1 VSEVGVDA
9 ARWFLLSRSHDTTI
23 DLDLDLARAQSNENP
38 VYYVQYAHARIVS
51 VLALAGPER
60 VVAALENV
68 AGDTVGEGGASGDDG
83 GEDDA
88 LHLTER
94 ALIKR
99 LLAFPG
105 EISETAQRRAP
116 HRIATYALEL
126 AQDFTAFYRDC
137 RVVGVE
143 PDGVEYLRLALSVA
157 TQRTIARCLDLLGVS
172 APQKM

>member
-1 VSEVGVDA
+1 
-9 ARWFLLSRSHDTTI
+9 LLSRSHDTTI
-23 DLDLDLARAQSNENP
+23 DLDLDLARAQSRENP

-60 VVAALENV
+60 LARALAEVMREGND
-68 AGDTVGEGGASGDDG
+68 ATEISGAGEGDES
-83 GEDDA
+83 
-88 LHLTER
+88 LHPSER

-126 AQDFTAFYRDC
+126 AQDYTTFYEAC
-137 RVVGVE
+137 RIVNIDASAE
-143 PDGVEYLRLALSVA
+143 PSIGHMDAESLRLALSVA
-157 TQRTIARCLDLLGVS
+157 AQRTIARCLDLLGVA
-172 APQKM
+172 APQQM